1 LIFDMPSCGGCRTC
15 EMACSFKQKEEF
27 APSISSLKIID
38 KKDSTGFFVMI
49 LEEDGDLG
57 RACDG
62 CEELDIPLCMQFCN
76 KSDDLKEIL
85 NKCKEERNKK

>member
-1 LIFDMPSCGGCRTC
+1 
-15 EMACSFKQKEEF
+15 MACSYKHKEEF

-38 KKDSTGFFVMI
+38 KTADSMGFLVMI
-49 LEEDGDLG
+49 LEKDGDLG

-76 KSDDLKEIL
+76 KYDDLKDIL
-85 NKCKEERNKK
+85 NRFKKEQQRK